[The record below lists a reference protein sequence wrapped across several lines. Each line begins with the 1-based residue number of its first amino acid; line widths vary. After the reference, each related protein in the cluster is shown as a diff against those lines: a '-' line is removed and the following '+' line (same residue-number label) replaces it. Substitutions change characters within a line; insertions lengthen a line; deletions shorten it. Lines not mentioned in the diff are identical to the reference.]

1 MTRVAIVLKAVRWLN
16 KLPRREPSM
25 VSFIQGI
32 WSTMSSW
39 LKYGSQQ
46 FVGGIVNPCVS
57 PMFYIEYIISMYIY
71 IYVYTCTEG
80 SHGFTV
86 YIPWHFRNGK
96 LQKSAGGY
104 GYEAPFADDVDL
116 DTYFNYVNG
125 GSWIPSWN
133 VWDPDFGK
141 ATRPCFLDW
150 EWLGVV
156 SNWKALEDTRWN
168 WMVR

>member
-1 MTRVAIVLKAVRWLN
+1 MTRIAIVLKAVRWLN

-39 LKYGSQQ
+39 LK

-71 IYVYTCTEG
+71 IYVYTCTER

-86 YIPWHFRNGK
+86 YIPWHFCNGK

-125 GSWIPSWN
+125 GSWIPSCN

-156 SNWKALEDTRWN
+156 SNWKALGDTRWN